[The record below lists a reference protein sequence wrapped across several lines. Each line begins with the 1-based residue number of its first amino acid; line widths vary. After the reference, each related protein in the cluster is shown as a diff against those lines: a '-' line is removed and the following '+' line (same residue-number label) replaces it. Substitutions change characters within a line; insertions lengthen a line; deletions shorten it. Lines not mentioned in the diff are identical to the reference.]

1 MAMVSNKFLGALA
14 VRLGLHT
21 HLRHFS
27 SPLQSQITHYA
38 EEIQTAEEESDGAVD
53 YWVGTKDPP
62 KVVLDLEPRETERV
76 GANRCGCS
84 ACLTWSNHTWEPPLS
99 IQASTSR

>member
-62 KVVLDLEPRETERV
+62 KVVLIWNLE
-76 GANRCGCS
+76 GLS
-84 ACLTWSNHTWEPPLS
+84 MLWLTDMGIVL
-99 IQASTSR
+99 A

>member
-27 SPLQSQITHYA
+27 SPLQSQITYYA
-38 EEIQTAEEESDGAVD
+38 EEIQTAEEESDGAED
-53 YWVGTKDPP
+53 YWDGTKDPP
-62 KVVLDLEPRETERV
+62 KVILICNLKRLSMSGLTSMDAVL
-76 GANRCGCS
+76 A
-84 ACLTWSNHTWEPPLS
+84 
-99 IQASTSR
+99 

>member
-62 KVVLDLEPRETERV
+62 KVILICNLKRLSMSGLTSMDAVL
-76 GANRCGCS
+76 A
-84 ACLTWSNHTWEPPLS
+84 
-99 IQASTSR
+99 